1 MEAVTGMKYLVYMD
15 DKVIEEVIVEIKDKN
30 ISTVV
35 TDFDALVV
43 KDLENA
49 ADKIIEEKKVE
60 EKVNTNSAAENDLD
74 VIGEKNNLVVI
85 EENIEVTENWKKDV
99 NEIVKVIFVN
109 DKVIEDVNVEEK
121 VNTNSAAENDLD
133 VIGEKNNL
141 VVIEENIE
149 VTENVGKDV
158 NGIVKVILLLIK

>member
-1 MEAVTGMKYLVYMD
+1 M
-15 DKVIEEVIVEIKDKN
+15 
-30 ISTVV
+30 
-35 TDFDALVV
+35 
-43 KDLENA
+43 
-49 ADKIIEEKKVE
+49 
-60 EKVNTNSAAENDLD
+60 
-74 VIGEKNNLVVI
+74 
-85 EENIEVTENWKKDV
+85 KKDV

-109 DKVIEDVNVEEK
+109 EKVIKDVNVEEK

>member
-1 MEAVTGMKYLVYMD
+1 MTDCNEIDVNVVEAVTGMKYLVYMD
-15 DKVIEEVIVEIKDKN
+15 DKVIEEVIVEIKDKK

-85 EENIEVTENWKKDV
+85 EENIEVTEN
-99 NEIVKVIFVN
+99 
-109 DKVIEDVNVEEK
+109 
-121 VNTNSAAENDLD
+121 
-133 VIGEKNNL
+133 
-141 VVIEENIE
+141 
-149 VTENVGKDV
+149 
-158 NGIVKVILLLIK
+158 